1 MVLLIKELVGN
12 RSFPLK
18 ADGNKR
24 NRLRRLK
31 NDVPQGSV
39 LAPLLFNIYTSDL
52 PIIVTRKY
60 AHADDLAIMHE
71 GGNWQAVDE
80 CSAKTIVKYSRPG
93 SSALQKQCRQITNG
107 MRSGRRAIRDSV
119 LSFPT
124 SALPLLKWPC
134 QEQGGSGLTA
144 SALVSDVSAPAC
156 TNGVCG
162 L

>member
-71 GGNWQAVDE
+71 GGRQWMSAQRRIELTTPDLEVQHYKNSVGRSPME
-80 CSAKTIVKYSRPG
+80 CGVVGGQYET
-93 SSALQKQCRQITNG
+93 
-107 MRSGRRAIRDSV
+107 
-119 LSFPT
+119 
-124 SALPLLKWPC
+124 PC
-134 QEQGGSGLTA
+134 FHSQHRHSP
-144 SALVSDVSAPAC
+144 S
-156 TNGVCG
+156 
-162 L
+162 